1 MPWCPCLSLTCPV
14 PASRRY
20 PQDPARRKQWIVSV
34 LRQTYTEDNDYV
46 CSRHFSPDDLD
57 DSSPSG
63 VRLREGAVPMLQYGF
78 RCKVKKNKGK
88 RKRKEKRRMRC
99 PKCEGKRA
107 AAAKNRAAR
116 VGKEGEK
123 DSGCEAL
130 TTGTGTADPQPAP
143 PRSPSK
149 ETLKTRLAEI
159 EGKLEDAGVKI
170 SRLRQCKSDLESYK
184 NKLDIMTILLE
195 NRATYNRDYIATLEE
210 MLKKRQTG
218 EGAPSQGMEEVES

>member
-1 MPWCPCLSLTCPV
+1 MPWCPCLRLTCPV
-14 PASRRY
+14 PASHRY

-46 CSRHFSPDDLD
+46 CSKHFSPDDLD

-78 RCKVKKNKGK
+78 RCKAKKPK
-88 RKRKEKRRMRC
+88 RKRKEKKMRC
-99 PKCEGKRA
+99 PKCERKRAAA

-116 VGKEGEK
+116 VGKEGAK
-123 DSGCEAL
+123 DSGCKAL
-130 TTGTGTADPQPAP
+130 TTGTDTTDPQPAP

-159 EGKLEDAGVKI
+159 EGKVVDAGVKI
-170 SRLRQCKSDLESYK
+170 SRLRQRKSDLESYK
-184 NKLDIMTILLE
+184 NNLDTMTILLE
-195 NRATYNRDYIATLEE
+195 NRATYNRDYIATLEG
-210 MLKKRQTG
+210 MLRERQTG
-218 EGAPSQGMEEVES
+218 EGAPSQGTEEVES